1 MGSNSSW
8 TGKQNKAFE
17 NALAIHEQDTPD
29 RWEKITRAVGGGK
42 TVEEVKRHYEMLVED
57 VKQIESGQVPF
68 PCYKSGGGNKKGCK
82 FMDEEQG
89 LKFLKLQ

>member
-1 MGSNSSW
+1 MSSNSSW

-17 NALAIHEQDTPD
+17 NALAIYEQNMPD
-29 RWEKITRAVGGGK
+29 RWEKIARAVGGGK

-68 PCYKSGGGNKKGCK
+68 PCYKSGGDNNKGYK
-82 FMDEEQG
+82 FQDEEQR
-89 LKFLKLQ
+89 LKLLKLQ